1 MRRLVMCACLAA
13 ASLATTGCTWLSQR
27 PGFAALRPPST
38 GYADGTE
45 SSDPWVMEAA
55 AEGRRDFRTESA
67 NDPLN
72 LRRFFMSQKARDI
85 EQNVGIVD

>member
-1 MRRLVMCACLAA
+1 MRRLSMIACLAA
-13 ASLATTGCTWLSQR
+13 ASLATSGCAWLSEQ
-27 PGFAALRPPST
+27 PGFAALRPPAT
-38 GYADGTE
+38 GYSDGTE
-45 SSDPWVMEAA
+45 SSDPWVMQAA

-85 EQNVGIVD
+85 ETNVGIIE